1 MSTEF
6 GWWNRD
12 PEDGKYQVRA
22 AIHGGAISWQRKQG
36 HHSSWQSHLPSA
48 SDWNRLLGEAGKR
61 VPRRL
66 LSPKQFAQ
74 IERLRERAAPPG
86 GKLPSCD

>member
-12 PEDGKYQVRA
+12 PEQGKYQVRA
-22 AIHGGAISWQRKQG
+22 AVHGGNLDWRRKQG
-36 HHSSWQSHLPSA
+36 HHTSWEEHQPSEADWERLIAEA
-48 SDWNRLLGEAGKR
+48 SRR

-66 LSPKQFAQ
+66 LSPRQFEE
-74 IERLRERAAPPG
+74 IRRLRERAG
-86 GKLPSCD
+86 SR